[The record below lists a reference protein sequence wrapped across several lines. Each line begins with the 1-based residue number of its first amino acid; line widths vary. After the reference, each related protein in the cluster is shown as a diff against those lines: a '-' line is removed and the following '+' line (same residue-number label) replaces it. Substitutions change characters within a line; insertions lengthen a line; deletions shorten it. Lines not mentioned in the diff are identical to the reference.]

1 MVGKESDS
9 MRPVVNVVAALSCLL
24 ISSVAF
30 AQTPAP
36 PEPPPPTWTGAF
48 GAGLSLT
55 SGNSD
60 TVNFNVAFDLTRT
73 PKARNVI
80 DLKALYLRGEQ
91 NDSLVVNRM
100 SVGLKDQ
107 YTLSGRTYLFGQ
119 VDYLRDTFK
128 RIDYLI
134 APTAGIGYKVVDTEK
149 TKFSVDAGAGSIT
162 EKNPGVAARTNAAL
176 TASEKL
182 TIQLTPTASLK
193 HAASGLWKATDL
205 SDGLYT
211 ASIGLATKISERLQL
226 SLDLLNTFRS
236 KRPSPA
242 TKRND
247 MAFVAAVTAKF

>member
-1 MVGKESDS
+1 
-9 MRPVVNVVAALSCLL
+9 MRPVVNVVAALLCLL
-24 ISSVAF
+24 MASAAF

-36 PEPPPPTWTGAF
+36 PGPPPPDWTGAF

-91 NDSLVVNRM
+91 NDALVVNRL
-100 SVGLKDQ
+100 SAGVKDQ
-107 YTLSGRTYLFGQ
+107 YALSDRAFLYGQ
-119 VDYLRDTFK
+119 VEYLRDTFK
-128 RIDYLI
+128 RIQYLV
-134 APTAGIGYKVVDTEK
+134 APTVGAGFKVVDTER
-149 TKFSVDAGAGSIT
+149 TKFSVDAGAGAVT
-162 EKNPGVAARTNAAL
+162 EKNPGAAARTDAAL

-193 HAASGLWKATDL
+193 HAASGLWKAKDL

-211 ASIGLATKISERLQL
+211 VSIGIATKISERLQL
-226 SLDLLNTFRS
+226 SLDLLDTFRT
-236 KRPSPA
+236 RRATPA